1 MLGWFK
7 RKKKEDPKAQ
17 LAASLG
23 DFTLPN
29 FPAVANRVLGLLR
42 DPDVP
47 LDAAGDALAEDPGL
61 SAKVL
66 GIANSSAFALRHPVR
81 SVSHA
86 TSLLGRSTV
95 ESLLLGV
102 VVQSSLPRPEI
113 TGFDQRRFWRTA
125 ARRAAAARALADV
138 LHPRTKSESFTA
150 SLLEDMAVP
159 LIGAAKGGD
168 YGVVLE
174 QRITGTVETGDTVA
188 AVARFEFTARAV
200 DNGASNR
207 IDCRH
212 LEQVGAATIG
222 QVDEAARLE
231 LPGLVDAHRGAAV
244 GVLEQRG
251 HRRRGEADIE
261 GITEVT
267 SGGTGGQYRIQRI
280 TWQPLSP
287 QTTGATL

>member
-174 QRITGTVETGDTVA
+174 QWHHDGGDLAALERDALGFDHAVVAGWVAQSWKLPENLADAIGSHHDEEALEYDGPPPAVALVAPLGEGSDEQGFDEVVQVTHARFGVATDAVAHLLKEAFVA
-188 AVARFEFTARAV
+188 AYE
-200 DNGASNR
+200 
-207 IDCRH
+207 I
-212 LEQVGAATIG
+212 
-222 QVDEAARLE
+222 AARM
-231 LPGLVDAHRGAAV
+231 G
-244 GVLEQRG
+244 
-251 HRRRGEADIE
+251 
-261 GITEVT
+261 
-267 SGGTGGQYRIQRI
+267 
-280 TWQPLSP
+280 
-287 QTTGATL
+287 

>member
-66 GIANSSAFALRHPVR
+66 GIANSSACALRHPVR

-113 TGFDQRRFWRTA
+113 TGFDQRRFGRTA
-125 ARRAAAARALADV
+125 ARM
-138 LHPRTKSESFTA
+138 S
-150 SLLEDMAVP
+150 
-159 LIGAAKGGD
+159 
-168 YGVVLE
+168 
-174 QRITGTVETGDTVA
+174 
-188 AVARFEFTARAV
+188 
-200 DNGASNR
+200 
-207 IDCRH
+207 
-212 LEQVGAATIG
+212 
-222 QVDEAARLE
+222 
-231 LPGLVDAHRGAAV
+231 
-244 GVLEQRG
+244 
-251 HRRRGEADIE
+251 
-261 GITEVT
+261 
-267 SGGTGGQYRIQRI
+267 
-280 TWQPLSP
+280 
-287 QTTGATL
+287 